1 MRIQSVVVTQSHA
14 GSTHPRRRGVTSPRH
29 CIQYKKKAAM
39 QQQQDRQYNNRRQK
53 SRQERD
59 SFPTVWQSSVFNNVL
74 SWSAMFIAFDN
85 LV

>member
-1 MRIQSVVVTQSHA
+1 
-14 GSTHPRRRGVTSPRH
+14 
-29 CIQYKKKAAM
+29 M

-85 LV
+85 LVWIMSLCTDMDNPIAVLHLIRNLGSLKSEAAPKSNEM